1 MIYIVEHIKENPEK
15 WVFDNFKAAEQK
27 FISQLAHIEFEKAIK
42 VKDFDVH
49 FMSPTGEEK
58 LFITEV
64 T

>member
-1 MIYIVEHIKENPEK
+1 MIYIVEHIKEKSEK
-15 WVFDNFKAAEQK
+15 WVFNTFNEAEQK
-27 FISQLAHIEFEKAIK
+27 FISQLAHIEIEKAIK

-49 FMSPTGEEK
+49 FISPTGEEK